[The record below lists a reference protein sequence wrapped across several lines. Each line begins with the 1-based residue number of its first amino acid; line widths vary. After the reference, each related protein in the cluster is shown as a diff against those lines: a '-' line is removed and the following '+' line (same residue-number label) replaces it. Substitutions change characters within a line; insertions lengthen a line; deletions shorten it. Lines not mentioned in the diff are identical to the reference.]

1 MNATDIKISLHTL
14 ALSLGTGLFLAGCGS
29 SGSDSNDELL
39 ETQSTVPESTGT
51 SSVTTDPGSR
61 NAGFDGTWGAECM
74 ENRAFLVPE
83 EDQPGGYVQRTL
95 TIDSSEGS
103 YTELTLLYTD
113 LQCTVEDPNDA
124 TLTGSSGDIVFDS
137 LVTTSTGME
146 ATVVRYLSSGSS
158 PDLIGLLYRDGDI
171 LYRDVRQSTLLEDV
185 APVELSLS
193 NRWRLIN

>member
-1 MNATDIKISLHTL
+1 MNTTQMKFVLCTM
-14 ALSLGTGLFLAGCGS
+14 ALSHIAGFFLAGCGS
-29 SGSDSNDELL
+29 DSSDSNEELTEIQSAGS
-39 ETQSTVPESTGT
+39 ETTGT
-51 SSVTTDPGSR
+51 LSETTGSGSQIT
-61 NAGFDGTWGAECM
+61 AFDGTWGAECM